1 MLSLALPSDK
11 CFPVLCGTKA
21 LMPSMYQRIALLL
34 VFLTPK
40 SGCTV
45 AEKACFYCTVS
56 VVLFGVNPHSGAAHP
71 RPVVAV
77 VLLHSAWM
85 VAPRRTGSY

>member
-1 MLSLALPSDK
+1 MLSLALPSNK
-11 CFPVLCGTKA
+11 CFPALCGTKA

-40 SGCTV
+40 SGCVV

-56 VVLFGVNPHSGAAHP
+56 VVLFGVKPHSGAAHP
-71 RPVVAV
+71 
-77 VLLHSAWM
+77 LHQACCGSCASAL
-85 VAPRRTGSY
+85 RLDGGSEEDW